1 MSEEDTLIASGVTHG
16 FAGVNVLD
24 GIDLR
29 VPKGGVLA
37 ILGPSGVGKTTLLH
51 IMGGLVE
58 PDAGRIERPFARPAF
73 VFQDPLLLPW
83 RTARGNVI
91 FGLAGQR
98 LTRAERLSRARSML
112 VKVGL
117 GQEDAGLYP
126 HQLSGGMKK
135 RVALARALAIEPDLL
150 LLDEAFSAL
159 DVGLSRE
166 MQQLVRL
173 DAQERGVTVVL
184 VTHDLSE
191 AVRLADRA
199 VVLAGRP
206 GRIVARLSIDR
217 PARLRDDAFV
227 DAEIRRIAALE
238 AIRDAFRPMLS
249 G

>member
-1 MSEEDTLIASGVTHG
+1 MSQEGALAASGIGHG
-16 FAGVNVLD
+16 FAGARVLD
-24 GIDLR
+24 DIEFR
-29 VPKGGVLA
+29 VPRGEVLA
-37 ILGPSGVGKTTLLH
+37 ILGPSGTGKTTLLQ
-51 IMGGLVE
+51 ILGGLLV
-58 PDAGRIERPFARPAF
+58 PDAGRVERPFERSAF

-83 RTARGNVI
+83 RTARGNVA
-91 FGLAGQR
+91 FGLAGTR
-98 LTRAERLSRARSML
+98 LGRADRLARARSML

-117 GQEDAGLYP
+117 GHSEAGLYP

-135 RVALARALAIEPDLL
+135 RVALARALAVEPDLL

-191 AVRLADRA
+191 AVRLADHA
-199 VVLAGRP
+199 VVLSGRP
-206 GRIVARLSIDR
+206 GRIVARLAIER

-227 DAEIRRIAALE
+227 EAEIRRIAAI
-238 AIRDAFRPMLS
+238 ATIRDAFRPTLS
-249 G
+249 I

>member
-1 MSEEDTLIASGVTHG
+1 MSEAGALVASGVSHG
-16 FAGVNVLD
+16 FAGTKVLD
-24 GIDLR
+24 RIDLQ
-29 VPKGGVLA
+29 VPRGGVLA
-37 ILGPSGVGKTTLLH
+37 ILGPSGGGKTTLLH
-51 IMGGLVE
+51 ILGGLLN
-58 PDAGRIERPFARPAF
+58 PDSGRLDLPFGRPAF

-83 RTARGNVI
+83 RTARGNVA
-91 FGLAGQR
+91 FGLAGLR
-98 LTRAERLSRARSML
+98 LTRAERLSQARTML

-117 GQEDAGLYP
+117 GQGAADLYP

-135 RVALARALAIEPDLL
+135 RVALARALAVKPDVL

-191 AVRLADRA
+191 AVRIADRV

-217 PARLRDDAFV
+217 PARLRDDAYV
-227 DAEIRRIAALE
+227 EAEIRRIAALE
-238 AIRDAFRPMLS
+238 AVLDAFRTTLS

>member
-1 MSEEDTLIASGVTHG
+1 MSGEGALIASGVTHG
-16 FAGVNVLD
+16 FAGVKVLD
-24 GIDLR
+24 GVDLR
-29 VPKGGVLA
+29 LPRGGVLA
-37 ILGPSGVGKTTLLH
+37 ILGPSGSGKTTLLH
-51 IMGGLVE
+51 ILGGLLKADV
-58 PDAGRIERPFARPAF
+58 GHIETPFERSAF

-83 RTARGNVI
+83 RTARGNVA

-98 LTRAERLSRARSML
+98 LSRAERLARARSML

-117 GQEDAGLYP
+117 GRDDAGLYP

-135 RVALARALAIEPDLL
+135 RVALARALAVQPDFL

-238 AIRDAFRPMLS
+238 AIRDAFRPTLS
-249 G
+249 S

>member
-1 MSEEDTLIASGVTHG
+1 MSDEGALIASGVMHG
-16 FAGVNVLD
+16 FAGTKVLEGVD
-24 GIDLR
+24 LGIPR
-29 VPKGGVLA
+29 GGVLA
-37 ILGPSGVGKTTLLH
+37 ILGPSGSGKTTLLH
-51 IMGGLVE
+51 ILGGLLA
-58 PDAGRIERPFARPAF
+58 PDAGHIERPFERPAF

-83 RTARGNVI
+83 RTARGNVA

-98 LTRAERLSRARSML
+98 LSRAERLSRARSML

-117 GQEDAGLYP
+117 GYDDAGLYP

-135 RVALARALAIEPDLL
+135 RVALARALAVEPDLL

-206 GRIVARLSIDR
+206 GRVVARLSIDR

-227 DAEIRRIAALE
+227 DAEIRRIAALDT
-238 AIRDAFRPMLS
+238 IRDAFRPMLS

>member
-1 MSEEDTLIASGVTHG
+1 MNEEGALVAEGITHG
-16 FAGVNVLD
+16 FSGTSVLD
-24 GIDLR
+24 GVDLR
-29 VPKGGVLA
+29 LPRGGVLA
-37 ILGPSGVGKTTLLH
+37 ILGPSGAGKTTLLH
-51 IMGGLVE
+51 ILGGVLD
-58 PDAGRIERPFARPAF
+58 PDAGRVERPFERSAF

-83 RTARGNVI
+83 RTARGNVA

-98 LTRAERLSRARSML
+98 LSRAERLTRARSML

-117 GQEDAGLYP
+117 GQDDAGLYP
-126 HQLSGGMKK
+126 HQLSGGMKR
-135 RVALARALAIEPDLL
+135 RVSLARALAVEPDLL

-227 DAEIRRIAALE
+227 EAEIRRIAALE
-238 AIRDAFRPMLS
+238 TIRDAFRPMLS

>member
-1 MSEEDTLIASGVTHG
+1 MSEEGGLVASGITHG
-16 FAGVNVLD
+16 FAGTKVLD
-24 GIDLR
+24 GVDLR
-29 VPKGGVLA
+29 LPRGGVLA
-37 ILGPSGVGKTTLLH
+37 ILGPSGAGKTTLLH
-51 IMGGLVE
+51 ILGGVLA
-58 PDAGRIERPFARPAF
+58 PGAGHVERPFERPAF

-83 RTARGNVI
+83 RTARGNVA
-91 FGLAGQR
+91 FGLAGLR
-98 LTRAERLSRARSML
+98 LSRGERLARARSML

-117 GQEDAGLYP
+117 GQDDAGLYP
-126 HQLSGGMKK
+126 HQLSGGMKR
-135 RVALARALAIEPDLL
+135 RVALARALAIEPDFL

-159 DVGLSRE
+159 DLGLARE

-227 DAEIRRIAALE
+227 EAEIRRIAALE
-238 AIRDAFRPMLS
+238 TIRDAFRPMLS

>member
-1 MSEEDTLIASGVTHG
+1 MSDGAVAADGITHG
-16 FAGVNVLD
+16 FAGSRVLEAV
-24 GIDLR
+24 DLR
-29 VPKGGVLA
+29 VAKGGVLA
-37 ILGPSGVGKTTLLH
+37 ILGPSGTGKTTLLH
-51 IMGGLVE
+51 ILGGLLR
-58 PDAGRIERPFARPAF
+58 PDIGHVDLPFERPAF

-83 RTARGNVI
+83 RTARGNVA
-91 FGLAGQR
+91 FGLAGKR
-98 LTRAERLSRARSML
+98 LSRAERLTRARSML

-117 GQEDAGLYP
+117 GHSEAGLYP

-191 AVRLADRA
+191 AVRLADEA
-199 VVLAGRP
+199 VVLSGRP
-206 GRIVARLSIDR
+206 GRIVARLSIER

-227 DAEIRRIAALE
+227 EEEIRRIAGQE
-238 AIRDAFRPMLS
+238 AIRNAFRPTLS
-249 G
+249 D

>member
-1 MSEEDTLIASGVTHG
+1 MSGDGALAAGGITHG
-16 FAGVNVLD
+16 FAGATVLD
-24 GIDLR
+24 AIDLR
-29 VPKGGVLA
+29 VAKGGVLA
-37 ILGPSGVGKTTLLH
+37 ILGPSGSGKTTLLH
-51 IMGGLVE
+51 ILGGLLR
-58 PDAGRIERPFARPAF
+58 PDTGRVDLPFERPAF

-83 RTARGNVI
+83 RTARGNVA
-91 FGLAGQR
+91 FGLAGRRLSRTER
-98 LTRAERLSRARSML
+98 LTRARSML

-117 GQEDAGLYP
+117 GHSEAGLYP
-126 HQLSGGMKK
+126 HQLSGGMKR
-135 RVALARALAIEPDLL
+135 RVALARALAVEPDLL

-159 DVGLSRE
+159 DVGLSSE

-191 AVRLADRA
+191 AVRLADEA
-199 VVLAGRP
+199 VILSGRP

-227 DAEIRRIAALE
+227 EEEIRRIAGLE
-238 AIRDAFRPMLS
+238 VIRDAFRPTIS

>member
-1 MSEEDTLIASGVTHG
+1 MSGNALVASGLTHG
-16 FAGVNVLD
+16 FADVTVLD
-24 GIDLR
+24 GVDLR
-29 VPKGGVLA
+29 VARGAVLA
-37 ILGPSGVGKTTLLH
+37 ILGPSGAGKTTLLS
-51 IMGGLVE
+51 ILGGLLA
-58 PDAGRIERPFARPAF
+58 PDAGHVDRPFVRPTF

-83 RTARGNVI
+83 RTARGNVA
-91 FGLAGQR
+91 FGLTGKR
-98 LTRAERLSRARSML
+98 LSHAERHARARTML

-117 GQEDAGLYP
+117 GQSEAGRYP

-135 RVALARALAIEPDLL
+135 RVALARALAVEPDLL

-191 AVRLADRA
+191 AVRLADEA
-199 VVLAGRP
+199 VVLSGRP
-206 GRIVARLSIDR
+206 GQIVARLSIDR

-227 DAEIRRIAALE
+227 EAEIRRIASLE
-238 AIRDAFRPMLS
+238 VIRDAFRPTLS

>member
-1 MSEEDTLIASGVTHG
+1 MSEAGALEARGITHG
-16 FAGVNVLD
+16 FPGAQVLAGVNL
-24 GIDLR
+24 L

-37 ILGPSGVGKTTLLH
+37 ILGPSGAGKTTLLH
-51 IMGGLVE
+51 ILGGLLD
-58 PDAGRIERPFARPAF
+58 PNAGRVERPFERPAF

-83 RTARGNVI
+83 RTVRGNVA
-91 FGLAGQR
+91 FGLAGRR
-98 LTRAERLSRARSML
+98 LTRGERQARARSML

-117 GQEDAGLYP
+117 GQSEGGLYP

-173 DAQERGVTVVL
+173 DAQERDVTVVL
-184 VTHDLSE
+184 VTHDLAE
-191 AVRLADRA
+191 AVRLADEA
-199 VVLAGRP
+199 VVLSGRP

-227 DAEIRRIAALE
+227 EAEIRRIASLE
-238 AIRDAFRPMLS
+238 AIRDAFRPIVS

>member
-1 MSEEDTLIASGVTHG
+1 MSGDALVASGLTHG
-16 FAGVNVLD
+16 FAGAKVLD
-24 GIDLR
+24 GVNLR
-29 VPKGGVLA
+29 VPRGAVLA
-37 ILGPSGVGKTTLLH
+37 ILGPSGVGKTTLLN
-51 IMGGLVE
+51 ILGGLFL
-58 PDAGRIERPFARPAF
+58 PDAGRVDRPFERPAF

-83 RTARGNVI
+83 RTARGNVA
-91 FGLAGQR
+91 FGLAGKR
-98 LTRAERLSRARSML
+98 FSHAERHARARSML

-117 GQEDAGLYP
+117 GQSEAGRYP

-135 RVALARALAIEPDLL
+135 RVALARALAVEPDLL

-166 MQQLVRL
+166 MQRLVRL

-191 AVRLADRA
+191 AVRLADEA
-199 VVLAGRP
+199 VVLSGRP

-227 DAEIRRIAALE
+227 EAEIRRIAALE
-238 AIRDAFRPMLS
+238 VIRDAFRPTLS

>member
-1 MSEEDTLIASGVTHG
+1 MNGEGALVASGVTHG
-16 FAGVNVLD
+16 FAGTNVLE

-29 VPKGGVLA
+29 VSSGSILA

-51 IMGGLVE
+51 ILGGLVA
-58 PDAGRIERPFARPAF
+58 PDVGRVEQPFLRPAF

-83 RTARGNVI
+83 RTARGNVA

-98 LTRAERLSRARSML
+98 LSRAERLSRARSML

-117 GQEDAGLYP
+117 GYEDAGLYP

-135 RVALARALAIEPDLL
+135 RVALARALAALPDVL

-199 VVLAGRP
+199 IVLAGRP

-227 DAEIRRIAALE
+227 ETEIRCIAALE
-238 AIRDAFRPMLS
+238 AIRDAFRPTLS
-249 G
+249 S

>member
-1 MSEEDTLIASGVTHG
+1 MSEAGVLVASGLAHG
-16 FAGVNVLD
+16 FAGTKVLD
-24 GIDLR
+24 GIELR
-29 VPKGGVLA
+29 LPRGGVLA

-51 IMGGLVE
+51 ILGGIVA
-58 PDAGRIERPFARPAF
+58 PDAGRIERVFERPAF

-91 FGLAGQR
+91 FGLASHHLAR
-98 LTRAERLSRARSML
+98 SERLARARSML
-112 VKVGL
+112 LKVGL
-117 GQEDAGLYP
+117 GQGEAGLYP

-135 RVALARALAIEPDLL
+135 RVALARALAIEPDIL

-159 DVGLSRE
+159 DVGLARE

-173 DAQERGVTVVL
+173 DAQERNVTVVL

-191 AVRLADRA
+191 AVRLADRI
-199 VVLAGRP
+199 VVLSGRP

-217 PARLRDDAFV
+217 PARLRDDTFV

-238 AIRDAFRPMLS
+238 TIRNAFRPTLS
-249 G
+249 S

>member
-1 MSEEDTLIASGVTHG
+1 MSDGVLAASGITHG
-16 FAGVNVLD
+16 FAGARVLD
-24 GIDLR
+24 AIDLS

-37 ILGPSGVGKTTLLH
+37 ILGPSGSGKTTLLH
-51 IMGGLVE
+51 ILGGLLR
-58 PDAGRIERPFARPAF
+58 PDAGRVDLPFERPAF

-83 RTARGNVI
+83 RTARGNVA
-91 FGLAGQR
+91 FGLAGR
-98 LTRAERLSRARSML
+98 PLSRAERLARARSML

-117 GQEDAGLYP
+117 GHSEAGLYP

-173 DAQERGVTVVL
+173 DAQERGVTAVL

-191 AVRLADRA
+191 AVRLADEA
-199 VVLAGRP
+199 VVLSGRP
-206 GRIVARLSIDR
+206 GRIVARLSIER

-227 DAEIRRIAALE
+227 EDEIRRIAGQE
-238 AIRDAFRPMLS
+238 AIRNAFRPTLS

>member
-1 MSEEDTLIASGVTHG
+1 MSETSALFASGVAHG
-16 FAGVNVLD
+16 FASTKVLD
-24 GIDLR
+24 GIELR
-29 VPKGGVLA
+29 LPRGGVLA
-37 ILGPSGVGKTTLLH
+37 ILGPSGSGKTTLLH
-51 IMGGLVE
+51 ILGGVLE
-58 PDAGRIERPFARPAF
+58 PETGRVERPFERPAF

-83 RTARGNVI
+83 RTARGNVA

-98 LTRAERLSRARSML
+98 FSRSERLARARSML
-112 VKVGL
+112 LKVGL
-117 GQEDAGLYP
+117 GQDEAGLYP

-135 RVALARALAIEPDLL
+135 RVALARALATTPDLL

-159 DVGLSRE
+159 DVGLARE

-173 DAQERGVTVVL
+173 DAQERNVTVVL

-191 AVRLADRA
+191 AVRLADRI

-227 DAEIRRIAALE
+227 ESEIRRIAALE
-238 AIRDAFRPMLS
+238 TIRDAFRPTLS
-249 G
+249 A

>member
-1 MSEEDTLIASGVTHG
+1 MSDGALAASGITRG
-16 FAGVNVLD
+16 FSGAKVLHAV
-24 GIDLR
+24 DLS

-37 ILGPSGVGKTTLLH
+37 ILGPSGSGKTTLLH
-51 IMGGLVE
+51 ILGGLLR
-58 PDAGRIERPFARPAF
+58 PDAGHVELPFERPAF

-83 RTARGNVI
+83 RTARGNVA
-91 FGLAGQR
+91 FGLAGRR
-98 LTRAERLSRARSML
+98 LSRAERLARARSML

-117 GQEDAGLYP
+117 GHSEAGLYP

-135 RVALARALAIEPDLL
+135 RVALARALVIEPDLL

-191 AVRLADRA
+191 AVRLADEA
-199 VVLAGRP
+199 VVLSGRP
-206 GRIVARLSIDR
+206 GRIVTRLSIDR
-217 PARLRDDAFV
+217 PSRLRDDAFV
-227 DAEIRRIAALE
+227 EEEIRRIAGQE
-238 AIRDAFRPMLS
+238 AIRDAFRPTLS

>member
-1 MSEEDTLIASGVTHG
+1 MNGEGGLVAGGVAHG
-16 FAGVNVLD
+16 FAGTKVLD

-29 VPKGGVLA
+29 VPRGGVLA
-37 ILGPSGVGKTTLLH
+37 ILGPSGAGKTTLLH
-51 IMGGLVE
+51 ILGGLLE
-58 PDAGRIERPFARPAF
+58 PDAGRIDRPFERSAF

-83 RTARGNVI
+83 RTARGNVV
-91 FGLAGQR
+91 FGLAGER
-98 LTRAERLSRARSML
+98 LSRAERLARARSML

-117 GQEDAGLYP
+117 GQGDAGLYP

-135 RVALARALAIEPDLL
+135 RVALARALAVLPDLL

-206 GRIVARLSIDR
+206 GRIVARLAIDR

-227 DAEIRRIAALE
+227 EAEIRRIAALD
-238 AIRDAFRPMLS
+238 AIRDAFRPTLS

>member
-1 MSEEDTLIASGVTHG
+1 MNEEGTLVASGVTHG
-16 FAGVNVLD
+16 FAGTKVLD

-29 VPKGGVLA
+29 ISRGSVVA
-37 ILGPSGVGKTTLLH
+37 ILGPSGSGKTTLLH
-51 IMGGLVE
+51 ILGGLL
-58 PDAGRIERPFARPAF
+58 PPAAGRVDRPFERPAF
-73 VFQDPLLLPW
+73 VFQEPLLLPW
-83 RTARGNVI
+83 RTARGNVA
-91 FGLAGQR
+91 FGLAGLR
-98 LTRAERLSRARSML
+98 LARSERLSRARTML

-117 GQEDAGLYP
+117 GQDDAVRYP

-150 LLDEAFSAL
+150 LLDEAFSEL

-191 AVRLADRA
+191 AVRLADR
-199 VVLAGRP
+199 VIVLAGRP
-206 GRIVARLSIDR
+206 GRIVTRLSIDR

-227 DAEIRRIAALE
+227 EAEIRRIAALE
-238 AIRDAFRPMLS
+238 AIRDAFRPTLS

>member
-1 MSEEDTLIASGVTHG
+1 MSEEDTLIATGVTHG
-16 FAGVNVLD
+16 FPGVTVLD

-29 VPKGGVLA
+29 VPKGSVLA
-37 ILGPSGVGKTTLLH
+37 ILGPSGAGKTTLLH
-51 IMGGLVE
+51 IMGGLGE
-58 PDAGRIERPFARPAF
+58 PDSGRIERPFIRPAF

-98 LTRAERLSRARSML
+98 LPRAERLSRARSML

-117 GQEDAGLYP
+117 GQDDAGLYP

-191 AVRLADRA
+191 AVRLADRV

-217 PARLRDDAFV
+217 PSRLRDDTFV

-238 AIRDAFRPMLS
+238 TIRDAFRPMLS

>member
-1 MSEEDTLIASGVTHG
+1 MSGEGALIASGVTHG
-16 FAGVNVLD
+16 FAGVKVLD
-24 GIDLR
+24 GVDLR
-29 VPKGGVLA
+29 LPRGGVLA
-37 ILGPSGVGKTTLLH
+37 ILGPSGSGKTTLLH
-51 IMGGLVE
+51 ILGGLLKA
-58 PDAGRIERPFARPAF
+58 DAGHIEWPFERSAF

-83 RTARGNVI
+83 RTARGNI
-91 FGLAGQR
+91 AFGLAGQR
-98 LTRAERLSRARSML
+98 LSRAERLARARSML

-117 GQEDAGLYP
+117 SRDDGGLYP

-135 RVALARALAIEPDLL
+135 RVALARALAVQPDFL

-238 AIRDAFRPMLS
+238 TIRAAFRPTLS
-249 G
+249 S

>member
-1 MSEEDTLIASGVTHG
+1 MSDEGALIASGVTHG
-16 FAGVNVLD
+16 FAGIQVLD
-24 GIDLR
+24 DVDLGI
-29 VPKGGVLA
+29 PPGGVLA
-37 ILGPSGVGKTTLLH
+37 ILGPSGSGKTTLLH
-51 IMGGLVE
+51 ILGGLLT
-58 PDAGRIERPFARPAF
+58 PDAGHIERPFERPAF

-83 RTARGNVI
+83 RTARGNVA

-98 LTRAERLSRARSML
+98 LSRAECLSRVRSML
-112 VKVGL
+112 IKVGL
-117 GQEDAGLYP
+117 SYDDAGLYP

-135 RVALARALAIEPDLL
+135 RVALARALAVEPDFL

-173 DAQERGVTVVL
+173 DVQERGVTVVL

-191 AVRLADRA
+191 AVRLADRV

-206 GRIVARLSIDR
+206 GRIAARLSIDR

-238 AIRDAFRPMLS
+238 MIRDAFRPMLS

>member
-1 MSEEDTLIASGVTHG
+1 MSEAGALEARGITHDFSGGTVL
-16 FAGVNVLD
+16 AGV
-24 GIDLR
+24 DLL

-37 ILGPSGVGKTTLLH
+37 ILGPSGAGKTTLLH
-51 IMGGLVE
+51 ILGGLLA
-58 PDAGRIERPFARPAF
+58 PDAGRVERPFERPAF

-83 RTARGNVI
+83 RTTRGNVA
-91 FGLAGQR
+91 FGLAGRR
-98 LTRAERLSRARSML
+98 LPRADRLVRARSML

-117 GQEDAGLYP
+117 GQKEAGLYP

-135 RVALARALAIEPDLL
+135 RVALARALAVEPDLL
-150 LLDEAFSAL
+150 LLDEAFAAL

-191 AVRLADRA
+191 AVRLADEA
-199 VVLAGRP
+199 VVLSGRP
-206 GRIVARLSIDR
+206 GQIVARLFIDR

-227 DAEIRRIAALE
+227 EAEIRRIASLE
-238 AIRDAFRPMLS
+238 VIRDAFRPTLS

>member
-1 MSEEDTLIASGVTHG
+1 MSGDGALIASGVMHG
-16 FAGVNVLD
+16 FAGIKVLD
-24 GIDLR
+24 GVDLGIPR
-29 VPKGGVLA
+29 GGILA
-37 ILGPSGVGKTTLLH
+37 ILGPSGSGKTTLLH
-51 IMGGLVE
+51 ILGGLLT
-58 PDAGRIERPFARPAF
+58 PDAGRIERPFERPAF

-83 RTARGNVI
+83 RTARGNVA

-98 LTRAERLSRARSML
+98 LSRAERLSRVRSML
-112 VKVGL
+112 IKVGL
-117 GQEDAGLYP
+117 GHDDAGLYP

-135 RVALARALAIEPDLL
+135 RVALARALAVEPDFL

-173 DAQERGVTVVL
+173 DAQERGVTVAL

-227 DAEIRRIAALE
+227 DAEIRRITALDM
-238 AIRDAFRPMLS
+238 IRDAFRPMLS

>member
-1 MSEEDTLIASGVTHG
+1 MNEEGALVADGITHG
-16 FAGVNVLD
+16 FAGTSVLD
-24 GIDLR
+24 GVDLR
-29 VPKGGVLA
+29 LPRGGILA
-37 ILGPSGVGKTTLLH
+37 ILGPSGAGKTTLLH
-51 IMGGLVE
+51 ILGGVLD
-58 PDAGRIERPFARPAF
+58 PDAGRVERPFGRPAF

-83 RTARGNVI
+83 RTARGNVA

-98 LTRAERLSRARSML
+98 LSRAERLTRARSML

-117 GQEDAGLYP
+117 GQDDAGLYP
-126 HQLSGGMKK
+126 HQLSGGMKR
-135 RVALARALAIEPDLL
+135 RVALARALAVEPDLL

-227 DAEIRRIAALE
+227 EAEIRRIAALE
-238 AIRDAFRPMLS
+238 TIRDAFRPMLS